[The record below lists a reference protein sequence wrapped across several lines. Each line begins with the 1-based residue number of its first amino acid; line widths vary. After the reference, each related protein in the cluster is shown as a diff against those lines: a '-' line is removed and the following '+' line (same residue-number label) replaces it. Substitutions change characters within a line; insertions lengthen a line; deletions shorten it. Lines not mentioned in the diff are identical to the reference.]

1 MAPVVCTPEAERRQ
15 FIIGAGRGNTGT
27 HALHKYWCKR
37 GRRSNHEKAWCNF
50 DGLAAVKGSSTRGRR
65 PNGINVDVFHASG
78 LGPLYNSTR
87 IFRRQVD
94 RQEAYPFPL
103 AVWVDRF
110 REDVLRLS
118 RAVSTNL
125 GAGLIG
131 DTPVP
136 SFFGELRRLNPRAPV
151 VHLVRLEAEG
161 RVWVEHRAR
170 AGHLEHDVV
179 CRPEFAV
186 ANPFD
191 ILECAALG
199 LRLGK
204 KAVADM
210 FRTAAAINDTAVLA
224 RAYMGYV
231 ESVRRVEPR
240 LLAEIDIFAC
250 RGRVGGKE
258 VVFKSVDG
266 RCKVSS
272 VGAAVEELVD
282 RSRKRH

>member
-1 MAPVVCTPEAERRQ
+1 MQLALIALVLAPVVCTQAEKRQ

-65 PNGINVDVFHASG
+65 PNGISVDVFHASG

-125 GAGLIG
+125 GAGLVG

-151 VHLVRLEAEG
+151 VHLVRLESEG

-170 AGHLEHDVV
+170 A
-179 CRPEFAV
+179 AV
-186 ANPFD
+186 
-191 ILECAALG
+191 
-199 LRLGK
+199 
-204 KAVADM
+204 
-210 FRTAAAINDTAVLA
+210 
-224 RAYMGYV
+224 
-231 ESVRRVEPR
+231 
-240 LLAEIDIFAC
+240 
-250 RGRVGGKE
+250 
-258 VVFKSVDG
+258 
-266 RCKVSS
+266 
-272 VGAAVEELVD
+272 
-282 RSRKRH
+282 

>member
-1 MAPVVCTPEAERRQ
+1 MLDEVRW
-15 FIIGAGRGNTGT
+15 I
-27 HALHKYWCKR
+27 
-37 GRRSNHEKAWCNF
+37 
-50 DGLAAVKGSSTRGRR
+50 
-65 PNGINVDVFHASG
+65 DV
-78 LGPLYNSTR
+78 
-87 IFRRQVD
+87 
-94 RQEAYPFPL
+94 
-103 AVWVDRF
+103 
-110 REDVLRLS
+110 
-118 RAVSTNL
+118 
-125 GAGLIG
+125 
-131 DTPVP
+131 
-136 SFFGELRRLNPRAPV
+136 
-151 VHLVRLEAEG
+151 VRLESEG

-191 ILECAALG
+191 VLECAALG

-204 KAVADM
+204 KTVADM

-250 RGRVGGKE
+250 RGRVGG
-258 VVFKSVDG
+258 VDVAFKSVDG
-266 RCKVSS
+266 RCKISS

-282 RSRKRH
+282 RSFGR

>member
-1 MAPVVCTPEAERRQ
+1 M
-15 FIIGAGRGNTGT
+15 
-27 HALHKYWCKR
+27 
-37 GRRSNHEKAWCNF
+37 
-50 DGLAAVKGSSTRGRR
+50 
-65 PNGINVDVFHASG
+65 
-78 LGPLYNSTR
+78 
-87 IFRRQVD
+87 
-94 RQEAYPFPL
+94 
-103 AVWVDRF
+103 
-110 REDVLRLS
+110 
-118 RAVSTNL
+118 
-125 GAGLIG
+125 
-131 DTPVP
+131 
-136 SFFGELRRLNPRAPV
+136 

-161 RVWVEHRAR
+161 RVWVKHRAR

-204 KAVADM
+204 KTVADM
-210 FRTAAAINDTAVLA
+210 FQTAAAINDTAVLA

-250 RGRVGGKE
+250 RGRVGGVD